1 MTPTPTQAPQ
11 DEHPAASPAARAPL
25 AGPGAKPGAQ
35 DTAFHPGHLVMVD
48 IPGKSLMPEVVSF
61 LRRHHIRAV
70 CLFRKNLGT
79 EADVRQLTTDLR
91 EVLGPEALIGMDQ
104 EGGSVVRATFL
115 PQPPAAMALGA
126 ADDERQ
132 AEAVGAAVARGLR
145 AIGVNW
151 NFAPVLDVNNNPA
164 NPVIAER
171 SFGADPE
178 RVAALARAWMRGS
191 LREGVACCVK
201 HFPGH
206 GDTHVDSHHALPTV
220 DKSLAELEALELKP
234 FRSLAHGT
242 DAAPAM
248 MTAHIVYPRI
258 DASHPATLSRPIL
271 TGLLRDAIGYDG
283 VVITDALFMKAVHE
297 RYGHARGAVLA
308 LQAGA
313 DMPLAQG
320 SLDEQAAAL
329 QAIEHALRQGDLQ
342 PAQLLRSQARLS
354 ALARRYPASP
364 ADYPPARRAADDGL
378 MHDAW
383 ARGLTTVGG
392 ATPPAR
398 AARLRVITQA
408 SVDGDGVSE
417 AGLPAE
423 RVRPLVAAFE
433 DVEFVRLPDLRQIG
447 EFGIRRDG
455 RVNVLIS
462 NHRQRYPASASAI
475 AVDLHLALWNPFQV
489 HDIAAP
495 ALVSWGYADGAL
507 AAVQAWL
514 EGRAAATG
522 RAPVPL
528 AVHPG

>member
-1 MTPTPTQAPQ
+1 MSA
-11 DEHPAASPAARAPL
+11 DS
-25 AGPGAKPGAQ
+25 
-35 DTAFHPGHLVMVD
+35 FHPGHLVMVD
-48 IPGKSLMPEVVSF
+48 IPGKSLTPDVAGF

-79 EADVRQLTTDLR
+79 EAEVRQLTTDLR

-115 PQPPAAMALGA
+115 PQAPAAMALGA
-126 ADDERQ
+126 ADDEAQ
-132 AEAVGAAVARGLR
+132 AEAIGAAVARGLR

-171 SFGADPE
+171 SFGADPG
-178 RVAALARAWMRGS
+178 RVAALAGAWMRGS

-206 GDTHVDSHHALPTV
+206 GDTHVDSHHALPVV
-220 DKSLAELEALELKP
+220 DKSLVELEALELKP
-234 FRSLAHGT
+234 FRALAHGPE
-242 DAAPAM
+242 AAPAM
-248 MTAHIVYPRI
+248 MTAHIVYPKI

-271 TGLLRDAIGYDG
+271 TGLLRESIGYDG

-320 SLDEQAAAL
+320 SLDEQAEAV
-329 QAIEHALRQGDLQ
+329 QAIEQALREGDLL
-342 PAQLLRSQARLS
+342 PAQVQRAWGRLS
-354 ALARRYPASP
+354 ALAQRYPAAP
-364 ADYPPARRAADDGL
+364 REYAPARRAADDAL
-378 MHDAW
+378 MHAAW
-383 ARGLTTVGG
+383 ARGLTAIGG
-392 ATPPAR
+392 AKPPA
-398 AARLRVITQA
+398 AGARLRVLTQA
-408 SVDGDGVSE
+408 SVDSDGVSE

-423 RVRPLVAAFE
+423 RVQPLVAGFH
-433 DVEFVRLPDLRQIG
+433 DVEFVRLPDLKRIG
-447 EFGIRRDG
+447 EIDIARDG
-455 RVNVLIS
+455 RVNLLVS
-462 NHRQRYPASASAI
+462 NHRLRYPASAAR
-475 AVDLHLALWNPFQV
+475 APVDLHLALWNPFQA

-514 EGRAAATG
+514 EGRSEAPG
-522 RAPVPL
+522 QPPVPL